1 MPQLLEKIAQPQP
14 REPFQPSNFHGRCQ
28 PRALCPWLSRCI
40 RRMVDEKRNA
50 VLEQTKKSTS
60 NRTKLPETATLPEP
74 STLALLQ
81 SLAQGSNIQT
91 DNMQL
96 TMHYNALRILF
107 QSIAESPFT
116 YSWFQEQR
124 AATAT
129 HRTSCSSAS
138 CTAWTSK
145 NSLMFDL
152 RGWPWEILSI
162 LGMVLDE
169 TFWKLKGTNITVF
182 QSKNKKQHQ
191 NQTKQC
197 SSNTYSNPF
206 SFSTSPVILR
216 DLTQVVVGI
225 LNLLDQ
231 TLAQLAS
238 AANASNPFGN
248 LTSTGI
254 GRSITGQR
262 HGFGHRSI
270 AYGLLAML
278 GLKGQNP

>member
-1 MPQLLEKIAQPQP
+1 
-14 REPFQPSNFHGRCQ
+14 
-28 PRALCPWLSRCI
+28 
-40 RRMVDEKRNA
+40 MVDEKRNA
-50 VLEQTKKSTS
+50 GLEQTKCEVNIQPYKFTRNCFTTRTFDTCFATITST
-60 NRTKLPETATLPEP
+60 RVKR
-74 STLALLQ
+74 
-81 SLAQGSNIQT
+81 SNIQT

-96 TMHYNALRILF
+96 KMHYNALRILS
-107 QSIAESPFT
+107 QSISESPFT
-116 YSWFQEQR
+116 YSWFQEHR

-152 RGWPWEILSI
+152 RGWPWEILSM

-169 TFWKLKGTNITVF
+169 TFWKLKGNKGNKVTVF
-182 QSKNKKQHQ
+182 QSKNQKQHQ
-191 NQTKQC
+191 NKTQPC
-197 SSNTYSNPF
+197 SNDSNTYRNPF

-248 LTSTGI
+248 LSSTGI
-254 GRSITGQR
+254 GSITGR
-262 HGFGHRSI
+262 HGFSHGSI
-270 AYGLLAML
+270 AHGLAML
-278 GLKGQNP
+278 GLKGQRDINPLWDKDYDWSLIISVRFHEMVSFI